1 MTDGFTHPTPKRL
14 ELALASVAAM
24 SYTRV
29 RLSDKRI
36 AGQTDERSELHRPV
50 SRRNTYEL
58 IAQNVLELI
67 GDGHLRPGDPLPTER
82 ELTEAYGVGR
92 SSVREALRILESKG
106 VIEPNG
112 KGGFAVAAYG
122 NPLNR
127 SLEVLLTLREGDLR
141 ELFEVRRIFEVE
153 LAALAAASREG
164 EHLTR
169 MATAIDEMVEGV
181 GDGDRYIGAD
191 IRFHLT
197 IAEATGNRVAQH
209 TMLAIRE
216 LLRQALRTIY
226 QIPRSAEQS
235 IDDHRAILAA
245 ITDRDSEAAREAMRE
260 HLDRVEADV
269 QETLGVSAQAP
280 GRSKVKA
287 RG

>member
-1 MTDGFTHPTPKRL
+1 
-14 ELALASVAAM
+14 
-24 SYTRV
+24 
-29 RLSDKRI
+29 
-36 AGQTDERSELHRPV
+36 V

-58 IAQNVLELI
+58 IAENVLTLI
-67 GDGHLRPGDPLPTER
+67 GDGDLKPGDSLPTER
-82 ELTEAYGVGR
+82 ELTRSYGVGR
-92 SSVREALRILESKG
+92 SSVREALRVLESKG

-122 NPLNR
+122 KPLNR

-153 LAALAAASREG
+153 LAALAAESRKEM
-164 EHLTR
+164 HLKR
-169 MATAIDEMVEGV
+169 MESAIRKMVEGV
-181 GDGDRYIGAD
+181 GDESRYIGAD
-191 IRFHLT
+191 IEFHLT

-216 LLRQALRTIY
+216 LLRRALATIY

-235 IDDHRAILAA
+235 IDDHRTILAA
-245 ITDRDSEAAREAMRE
+245 IEARDAEGARAAMRE
-260 HLDRVEADV
+260 HLNRVEADIR
-269 QETLGVSAQAP
+269 ENLGAP
-280 GRSKVKA
+280 TEGRRRRKASA